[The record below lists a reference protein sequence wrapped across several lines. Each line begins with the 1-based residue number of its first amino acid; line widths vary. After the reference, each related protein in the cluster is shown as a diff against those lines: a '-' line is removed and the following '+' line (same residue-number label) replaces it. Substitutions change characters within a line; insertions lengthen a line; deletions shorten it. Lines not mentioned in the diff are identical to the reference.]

1 VVFVFPGQG
10 SQWVGMAVG
19 LLDSSGVF
27 AERFGECAAALAP
40 FVEWVPVDV
49 LRGCEGA
56 PSLDRVDVVQ
66 PMLWAVM
73 VSLAE
78 VWRVSG
84 VRPAAVVGHSQG
96 ELAAA
101 VVAGV
106 LSVEDGARIVALRSG
121 LIGRELAGQ
130 GGMVSV
136 AVGEGAAVELIGPWV
151 GRIDVATV
159 NGPRS
164 TVVAGEAAAL
174 DELMV

>member
-84 VRPAAVVGHSQG
+84 VRP
-96 ELAAA
+96 
-101 VVAGV
+101 
-106 LSVEDGARIVALRSG
+106 
-121 LIGRELAGQ
+121 
-130 GGMVSV
+130 
-136 AVGEGAAVELIGPWV
+136 
-151 GRIDVATV
+151 
-159 NGPRS
+159 
-164 TVVAGEAAAL
+164 
-174 DELMV
+174 